1 MNIGFAWLTD
11 ENNLA
16 IGNGVIFSLVCRK
29 VTDVR
34 EVLLTFQVSEGDVSD
49 KIEFMNML
57 AGNIAKCCCRTD
69 SVSIADFISP
79 LLTFFGF

>member
-1 MNIGFAWLTD
+1 
-11 ENNLA
+11 
-16 IGNGVIFSLVCRK
+16 VCRR

-34 EVLLTFQVSEGDVSD
+34 EALFTFQVTEGDVSD

-69 SVSIADFISP
+69 SVSIADLSHHR
-79 LLTFFGF
+79 